1 MTAIRLKA
9 YNNNYIQSNLTFIVK
24 IKMIT
29 HDNFILKSK
38 KISANNN
45 NILCLNLALGF
56 SLNNLNINN
65 RLIPA
70 EQLDLIIKNT
80 MGEDAFWD
88 MGIPKGQAEFLVFGA
103 AYSTKPVHALSVNV
117 SVDNISK
124 TLMVFGHREWT
135 NHGASIANPFN
146 LMPIKYNYAFGGNGF
161 ELNPDGIG
169 YNATIGTLLPNIES
183 SEELLVSMED
193 TVAPAGFEPFPPNWQ
208 QRSQHFIQYP
218 DIDFKMDSV
227 IIPDDILP
235 EHFNTAPNDQ
245 RLSKFFNGDETVQ
258 ITNMHPLYPQIN
270 SKLPGK
276 RLRVFA
282 IQAEE
287 SREILNELNIQ
298 ADTLWLIPN
307 LECGILQYRITIKVT
322 NNDFR
327 DIRFLLIQ
335 KEEMSEEIRPL
346 KYYADEIIRRYKEI
360 PSDADLY
367 SKIQFTIG
375 THENL
380 LQEES
385 ESQNDRVPEYR
396 IQLPPPELK
405 YILQNNDPNLNEDS
419 ELNTMF
425 TEVQKEVSKIMEKL
439 NLSQERIDYFK
450 KDREQSGLSSYPSG
464 EEVIDYLKKS
474 GINSPELEVL
484 INKATQL
491 LSEIKEDLTAE
502 NTPQDNHKEHENNKT
517 K

>member
-38 KISANNN
+38 KISADNN

-169 YNATIGTLLPNIES
+169 YQATIGTLLPNIES

-193 TVAPAGFEPFPPNWQ
+193 TVAPAGFEPFPANWQ

-227 IIPDDILP
+227 VIPDDILP

-245 RLSKFFNGDETVQ
+245 RLSKFFKGDETVQ
-258 ITNMHPLYPQIN
+258 ITNMHPLYSQIN

-282 IQAEE
+282 IQAKEE
-287 SREILNELNIQ
+287 RVEFKEMYVN

-307 LECGILQYRITIKVT
+307 LECGIIQYRARIIVNNMEASDIKNVFIELEDFSTEPKTINFFAAKFLET
-322 NNDFR
+322 TQDLATASSENKERIRLKDNKSINYQIKQQPIHSKYNNSLQVAKKENDDYGVSELMAQFNQE
-327 DIRFLLIQ
+327 IQ
-335 KEEMSEEIRPL
+335 KIMNTLKITDNDIEDYKLNRTNIGLPTHPSEEDILEAFKKTGLNAPEFEELLL
-346 KYYADEIIRRYKEI
+346 K
-360 PSDADLY
+360 L
-367 SKIQFTIG
+367 
-375 THENL
+375 N
-380 LQEES
+380 
-385 ESQNDRVPEYR
+385 
-396 IQLPPPELK
+396 QLKNEL
-405 YILQNNDPNLNEDS
+405 DEDS
-419 ELNTMF
+419 DN
-425 TEVQKEVSKIMEKL
+425 KNHDIEKD
-439 NLSQERIDYFK
+439 Q
-450 KDREQSGLSSYPSG
+450 
-464 EEVIDYLKKS
+464 
-474 GINSPELEVL
+474 
-484 INKATQL
+484 
-491 LSEIKEDLTAE
+491 
-502 NTPQDNHKEHENNKT
+502 
-517 K
+517 